1 MRFYLRRIA
10 FYLVTLW
17 AAVSLNFLLP
27 RLLPG
32 DPAAIMLGKLRRA
45 NGGRPLS
52 EETVQ
57 SITSILGAERGMS
70 LWDQYLAYWGRL
82 LRGDLGVS
90 STRYPAPVT
99 ELIGNALPWTVTL
112 VGTATVISFVL
123 GIAVGAWV
131 GWKRGTAL
139 DHLVPLTTILQSI
152 PYFWLALVLV
162 AVFSVQ
168 LGLLPIIG
176 GYDVFSFPAGPEWTP
191 AFFFSVVQHAFLPA
205 LTIVL
210 SSVGG
215 WLLGMRNMMVST
227 LSEDY
232 VLTAEAKGLR
242 PGRIR
247 TRYAAR
253 NAAIP
258 SLAGFGIALGFV
270 VAGSIVMEQV
280 FSYPGIGQLM
290 IQSVQ
295 GLDYALMQGVFLV
308 ITLTVLAANFAM
320 DLLYG
325 LIDPR
330 VRHDA

>member
-1 MRFYLRRIA
+1 MNFYARRIG

-17 AAVSLNFLLP
+17 AAVSLNFFLP

-52 EETVQ
+52 EETIA
-57 SITSILGAERGMS
+57 SIHAILGQGDGT

-82 LRGDLGVS
+82 LQGDLGVS
-90 STRYPAPVT
+90 STRYPTPVV
-99 ELIGNALPWTVTL
+99 ELIGNALPWTVVL
-112 VGTATVISFVL
+112 VGTATVISFVI
-123 GIAVGAWV
+123 GIVIGAWV
-131 GWKRGTAL
+131 GWKRGTWL
-139 DHLVPLTTILQSI
+139 DQLIPATTMLQSI

-168 LGLLPIIG
+168 LGILLIVG
-176 GYDVFSFPAGPEWTP
+176 GYDVFGFPDGPEWSWDFLGS
-191 AFFFSVVQHAFLPA
+191 AVVHAILPA
-205 LTIVL
+205 ITIVL

-227 LSEDY
+227 MSEDY
-232 VLTAEAKGLR
+232 VVTAEAKGLR

-280 FSYPGIGQLM
+280 FSYPGIGKLM

-308 ITLTVLAANFAM
+308 ITLTVLAANFVT
-320 DLLYG
+320 DLVYG

-330 VRHDA
+330 VRTHG

>member
-1 MRFYLRRIA
+1 MNFYVRRIA
-10 FYLVTLW
+10 FYIVTLW
-17 AAVSLNFLLP
+17 AAISLNFLLP

-52 EETVQ
+52 EETIQ
-57 SITSILGAERGMS
+57 TITSILGAEKGMS
-70 LWDQYLAYWGRL
+70 LWDQYIAYWSRL
-82 LRGDLGVS
+82 LHGDLGIS
-90 STRYPAPVT
+90 STRYPATVT
-99 ELIGNALPWTVTL
+99 DLIAAALPWTVVL
-112 VGTATVISFVL
+112 VGTATVISFAIGL
-123 GIAVGAWV
+123 IVGAWV

-139 DHLVPLTTILQSI
+139 DHLVPLTTFLQSI

-168 LGLLPIIG
+168 LGLLPIVG
-176 GYDVFSFPAGPEWTP
+176 GYDVFEFPAGPEFSW
-191 AFFFSVVQHAFLPA
+191 AFFVSAVEHAILPA
-205 LTIVL
+205 ATIII

-227 LSEDY
+227 MSEDY
-232 VLTAEAKGLR
+232 VVTAEAKGLT

-270 VAGSIVMEQV
+270 VAGSVVMEQV
-280 FSYPGIGQLM
+280 FSYPGIGKLL
-290 IQSVQ
+290 IQAIQ

-308 ITLTVLAANFAM
+308 ITLTVLAANFIM

-330 VRHDA
+330 VRHNG

>member
-1 MRFYLRRIA
+1 MNFYVRRVA
-10 FYLVTLW
+10 FYIVTLW
-17 AAVSLNFLLP
+17 AAISLNFLLP

-52 EETVQ
+52 EETVKT
-57 SITSILGAERGMS
+57 ITSILGAEKGMS
-70 LWDQYLAYWGRL
+70 LWDQYIAYWSRL
-82 LRGDLGVS
+82 LHGDLGIS
-90 STRYPAPVT
+90 STRYPASVSD
-99 ELIGNALPWTVTL
+99 LIAAALPWTIVL

-139 DHLVPLTTILQSI
+139 DHLVPLTTFLQSI

-162 AVFSVQ
+162 AVFAVE
-168 LGLLPIIG
+168 LGLLPIVG
-176 GYDVFSFPAGPEWTP
+176 GYDVFEFPAGPEWSW
-191 AFFFSVVQHAFLPA
+191 AFFVSAVEHAILPA
-205 LTIVL
+205 TTIII

-232 VLTAEAKGLR
+232 VVTAEAKGLTPR
-242 PGRIR
+242 RIR
-247 TRYAAR
+247 NRYAAR

-270 VAGSIVMEQV
+270 VAGSVVMEQV
-280 FSYPGIGQLM
+280 FSYPGVGKLLVQAI
-290 IQSVQ
+290 Q

-308 ITLTVLAANFAM
+308 ITLTVLVANFVM
-320 DLLYG
+320 DLFYG

-330 VRHDA
+330 VRHNG